1 MIHGTL
7 RLELSLTPE
16 TQVFLTG
23 LVDQLARALVVDRH
37 AVGARIRAELQQH
50 VDAGQG
56 GTPFGMAASGAPP
69 ASVPASVSANQ
80 GSGGTGQH
88 GDAVFPG
95 RSLGG
100 AEEVPSLNP
109 GGGTSPHAS
118 GEKRPCSP
126 AVDLSPEPVSAAGAA
141 GQQAKAPAPVRDP
154 GVEGRAV
161 EPGPRTSPN
170 HGPRG
175 GPYSQ
180 EQTAKLRELVAR
192 NPRPTWDNIATVLC
206 AMPGARPTGA
216 SAYQKARVMGLINAR
231 SDVSGGDTTLS
242 AGDIQPAAPEDME
255 PLERSA
261 SEILQWCGFAKYKFT
276 GRLDAARLADINTF
290 RRGKN
295 MRPFALIAAPP
306 ASQQQAP
313 QRASK
318 DAILRWANQ
327 RGLCMDGVL
336 DLDVVNA
343 KARAIGAVPFE
354 LEDPPRRAVPSIIR
368 HHQQQGNS

>member
-1 MIHGTL
+1 MNILGML
-7 RLELSLTPE
+7 RLELSLTAE
-16 TQVFLTG
+16 TQAFLTG

-37 AVGARIRAELQQH
+37 AVEARICAELQQH

-69 ASVPASVSANQ
+69 ASVPAP
-80 GSGGTGQH
+80 
-88 GDAVFPG
+88 D
-95 RSLGG
+95 
-100 AEEVPSLNP
+100 
-109 GGGTSPHAS
+109 AS

-126 AVDLSPEPVSAAGAA
+126 AVDLSPEPDSAVGAA
-141 GQQAKAPAPVRDP
+141 GHQAKAPAPVRDP

-161 EPGPRTSPN
+161 EPGPHTSPN

-175 GPYSQ
+175 GPYSP
-180 EQTAKLRELVAR
+180 EQTAKLREMVAR
-192 NPRPTWDNIATVLC
+192 NPRPTWNNIATVLC

-231 SDVSGGDTTLS
+231 SDASAADTTLS

-276 GRLDAARLADINTF
+276 GRLDAARLADINAF

-295 MRPFALIAAPP
+295 LAPFALIAAPP
-306 ASQQQAP
+306 PPQQQAP